1 MKRAHQFLLIVSF
14 VPLCWMLMQ
23 GVHELGHVL
32 AGLATGG
39 TVTKVV
45 LHPLAISRTDVNP
58 NPQPLIVVWSGPL
71 VGVLLPLL
79 ICSVFQLA
87 RLPGA
92 YLVRFFAGFCL
103 IANGAYIGIGSFEGI
118 GDTGDMLRLRTPMG
132 VLWTFG
138 AATVPTGF
146 VCWHKLG
153 SQFGLG
159 DSRGKVETWAAY
171 LSLSLLAVTLLV
183 ASTFSPRE

>member
-1 MKRAHQFLLIVSF
+1 MKRGYQFLLIGTFLPV
-14 VPLCWMLMQ
+14 CWMLMQ
-23 GVHELGHVL
+23 GVHEFGHAI

-58 NPQPLIVVWSGPL
+58 NPRPLIVVWSGPL

-79 ICSVFQLA
+79 ICGACRLA
-87 RLPGA
+87 RIPGV
-92 YLVRFFAGFCL
+92 YLVRFFTGFCL

-118 GDTGDMLRLRTPMG
+118 GDTGDMLRLGTPMW
-132 VLWTFG
+132 VLWAFG

-153 SQFGLG
+153 SHFGFG
-159 DSRGKVETWAAY
+159 DSQGNVDTWAAY
-171 LSLSLLAVTLLV
+171 LSLSLLAMILLV
-183 ASTFSPRE
+183 TSVFSTRV